1 MIGMMIVAL
10 APTALLIGLGHVL
23 RWRTTLLPE
32 AFWPPAEKLAY
43 FVLLPALIVH
53 GLATADLSQVPV
65 GAMVAAIGLPLLAT
79 GGALALARRPLGIEP
94 AAFTS
99 VFQGGVRFNNYVGV
113 TAALALFGP
122 QGAALSAIAI
132 ATIVPTA
139 NILCVTVFARYVPGG
154 ASGEG
159 SAVGQAS
166 LLHTLKLLS
175 RNPLILACALGIALH
190 AFHLGLP
197 PGVEGFFRALGQAAL
212 PLGLLC
218 VGAAL
223 DRESLGRSPRL
234 AVIASVAKFGVLPL
248 LTALGCLAF
257 GLTGAPAMLAV
268 LFNALPT
275 ASSSYVLARQLGG
288 DAPLMASLV
297 ATQTVIAAVTVPLA
311 MLAAQAL
318 FA

>member
-1 MIGMMIVAL
+1 MIYMMIVAL
-10 APTALLIGLGHVL
+10 APTALLIALGHVL
-23 RWRTTLLPE
+23 RWRTALLPE

-53 GLATADLSQVPV
+53 GLATADLSEVPV
-65 GAMVAAIGLPLLAT
+65 AGMVAAIGLPLLVT
-79 GGALALARRPLGIEP
+79 GAGLVAVQRPLEIAP

-132 ATIVPTA
+132 ATIVPIA
-139 NILCVTVFARYVPGG
+139 NVLCVTVFARYVPGG
-154 ASGEG
+154 ASEDG
-159 SAVGQAS
+159 SAAGSAS
-166 LLHTLKLLS
+166 ILHTLKLLS
-175 RNPLILACALGIALH
+175 RNPLILACVVGIALH

-197 PGVEGFFRALGQAAL
+197 PGIEGFFKALGQAAL

-223 DRESLGRSPRL
+223 DRESLGRAPRL
-234 AVIASVAKFGVLPL
+234 AGISMAAKFGAMPL
-248 LTALGCLAF
+248 LTALGCIAF
-257 GLTGAPAMLAV
+257 GLDGAPAMLAV

-297 ATQTVIAAVTVPLA
+297 ATQTVVAALAVPLA

-318 FA
+318 FG